1 MPKDKKNKDKKN
13 LPMEDVQKISLAILK
28 FIANICEREGFR
40 YCLMYGTLI
49 GAIRHKGFIPWDDDV
64 DIMMPRPDYEK
75 FLRYAYSHKD
85 EFAPYEIFNREVN
98 SEYIYSITRVSDSR
112 YIIDKE
118 DEKNCGMGIF
128 IDIYPYDGLGDDKAN
143 ALKIL
148 ARTNYLCNK
157 IIDITRTNIKIPK
170 TLNLKGKITFWLGLR
185 FSSLRGVDHYI
196 NKLNKNKKNFT
207 FDSST
212 YVGPAMWFF
221 TRPEKVLFERSLF
234 DNLIKVPFEDGEFF
248 VPADYDK
255 LLTQEYGDYMKLP
268 PVEKRIYHHQYKAY
282 KKD

>member
-170 TLNLKGKITFWLGLR
+170 TLNLKGRIAFWLGLR
-185 FSSLRGVDHYI
+185 FSTLRGVDYYI

-248 VPADYDK
+248 VSADYDK